1 MDFGEIEVIA
11 ESVGSIIDASH
22 NSEELIANLPR
33 AVSGHHGVYYLVMDN
48 NEGVLYQSHGIKFSP
63 QIQSLP
69 KRDKTSIYDLQE
81 WQDNGQHYIGTKIK
95 HYSKLTG
102 QEYAIAVVISTDS
115 HAQFLHSLDKKSWW
129 MVMLAITVAAT
140 MTILVVRFGHR
151 PLYRIARTLRDIST
165 NNLDRRLA
173 LKDAPQELLPVINEI
188 NDMLQRLE
196 SSYERLSHY
205 SADIAHE
212 LKTPVNNLMTQMQV
226 ILSRDRSIDNYK
238 ETLYSALE
246 ECEHMAQMINDLLFL
261 AKADDLTH
269 SLDLKPVPIKTE
281 IENMI
286 DYYAPLAEERHIN
299 FKIEGQDIE
308 VIAEPV
314 LLRRALSNLYAN
326 AINYSPPNT
335 VVNTRIYAENQN
347 KKLKETL
354 FVEIENTVTPVL
366 VNPNRTHFLASFH
379 S

>member
-1 MDFGEIEVIA
+1 
-11 ESVGSIIDASH
+11 
-22 NSEELIANLPR
+22 
-33 AVSGHHGVYYLVMDN
+33 
-48 NEGVLYQSHGIKFSP
+48 
-63 QIQSLP
+63 
-69 KRDKTSIYDLQE
+69 
-81 WQDNGQHYIGTKIK
+81 
-95 HYSKLTG
+95 
-102 QEYAIAVVISTDS
+102 
-115 HAQFLHSLDKKSWW
+115 

-354 FVEIENTVTPVL
+354 FVEIENTVTPTIEFNLNKLFDRFYRAQSAALGRDNGIGLGLAITKSIIEVMDGKIRANRL
-366 VNPNRTHFLASFH
+366 GNRIIFELQLRKCNP
-379 S
+379 